1 VLSAHLDR
9 LARLELHVAG
19 KRLPAF
25 QVCGT
30 AGLCL
35 AIAASSA
42 LVARRGLS
50 PWILAAI
57 AVAAVSTFLSLAMLT
72 KIVTGAET
80 LVYYH
85 HEIAVISVAAVL
97 LSVLHRPVLPYLD
110 VTALGLGLF
119 LACGRIGCF
128 MVGCCHGRPHG
139 WGVRYVTEHA
149 DAGFTACYVGVRL
162 LPVQLFES
170 LWVLAVTSVG
180 IVLVWNGALPGEAF
194 TWYVAMYCVGR
205 FGLEFLR
212 GDAERRY
219 AWGFS
224 EAQWTSVLLASG
236 IALAEAWRPKP
247 FAWWHAAAAVGL
259 VLTMTGVSIVRR
271 IRVTRTDRLLHPRHL
286 REVAE
291 LVVRLRLPEPSTH
304 DGVRIATTSLGIQIS
319 AGRQEEP
326 ESTVHHYAISSPGET
341 LSDRS
346 AAALG
351 ELIARLDPAPA
362 KTGEFICSTRGV
374 FHLLIRVPLREV
386 ATDASG
392 GLQPASHAK
401 LTA

>member
-1 VLSAHLDR
+1 MQLATHHLNDLGTPEPAQWLDR
-9 LARLELHVAG
+9 LARPGIRLFG
-19 KRLPAF
+19 KTRPSF
-25 QVCGT
+25 QVCGV

-35 AIAASSA
+35 AVFMS
-42 LVARRGLS
+42 LVLVERRGLS

-128 MVGCCHGRPHG
+128 MVGCCHGRPHR
-139 WGVRYVTEHA
+139 WAVQYTPANAH
-149 DAGFTACYVGVRL
+149 AGFTAGYVGVRL

-170 LWVLAVTSVG
+170 LWVLAVTSIG
-180 IVLVWNGALPGEAF
+180 IVLLWNGARPGEAF
-194 TWYVAMYCVGR
+194 AWYVAMYCVGR

-224 EAQWTSVLLASG
+224 EAQWTSLLLVSG
-236 IALAEAWRPKP
+236 IALAEALRPKP
-247 FAWWHAAAAVGL
+247 FVWWHAAAAAGL
-259 VLTMTGVSIVRR
+259 ILTMGGVATVRR
-271 IRVTRTDRLLHPRHL
+271 FRKTFSHRLLHPRHL

-291 LVVRLRLPEPSTH
+291 LVGRLRVPEPSTH

-362 KTGEFICSTRGV
+362 KTGEFIRSTRG
-374 FHLLIRVPLREV
+374 LLQFRLRV
-386 ATDASG
+386 
-392 GLQPASHAK
+392 
-401 LTA
+401 

>member
-1 VLSAHLDR
+1 MLSAHLDR

-25 QVCGT
+25 QICGT

-35 AIAASSA
+35 AVVASWA

-57 AVAAVSTFLSLAMLT
+57 AVAAVSTFLALTMLT
-72 KIVTGAET
+72 KIVTGVET

-128 MVGCCHGRPHG
+128 MVGCCHGRPHA
-139 WGVRYVTEHA
+139 WGVRYTPEHA
-149 DAGFTACYVGVRL
+149 RAGFTTCYVGVCL

-180 IVLVWNGALPGEAF
+180 IILVWNGAPPGEAF

-224 EAQWTSVLLASG
+224 EAQWTSLLLAS
-236 IALAEAWRPKP
+236 ALLRIDPY
-247 FAWWHAAAAVGL
+247 AWWHGAAAIGLLLSMGGVAV
-259 VLTMTGVSIVRR
+259 VRR
-271 IRVTRTDRLLHPRHL
+271 RRTTRGHRLLHPRHL
-286 REVAE
+286 QEVAE
-291 LVVRLRLPEPSTH
+291 LVARIRKPEPPPYG
-304 DGVRIATTSLGIQIS
+304 GVRIGSTSLGIQIS

-326 ESTVHHYAISSPGET
+326 EASVHHYAISAPGEM

-346 AAALG
+346 ALALA
-351 ELIARLDPAPA
+351 ELIARLEPAPVG
-362 KTGEFICSTRGV
+362 THEYIRGGRGV
-374 FHLLIRVPLREV
+374 FHVLLRVPLPEDAPRIHV
-386 ATDASG
+386 A
-392 GLQPASHAK
+392 